1 VGHPAPKLP
10 LHPKAAKPGTRK
22 DPQAEIA
29 VKRSLVR
36 CKPVPSVPDV
46 VEVPASPRYVA
57 RDEDLDP
64 LFATPMTVTEE
75 V

>member
-1 VGHPAPKLP
+1 MAHPAPKLP

-22 DPQAEIA
+22 DPKADIV

-36 CKPVPSVPDV
+36 CKPVLNVPDV
-46 VEVPASPRYVA
+46 VETPTSPRYVA
-57 RDEDLDP
+57 SDEDLDP
-64 LFATPMTVTEE
+64 FFATPVTVHEE